1 MKTYNNVCFK
11 DYNDL
16 SDTKKE
22 NLDKL
27 MFLCVWY
34 IAEHTI
40 NIMRMKMLIIIG

>member
-1 MKTYNNVCFK
+1 MKIYNNVCFK

-22 NLDKL
+22 NLDNL

-34 IAEHTI
+34 NAEHTI
-40 NIMRMKMLIIIG
+40 NIMWIIMLIIIG